1 MSKQFIAPYGTTTI
15 TYRVERKKSLK
26 NTYIEVDKEGVRI
39 RTNEQTS
46 DEELEAYIIKKASW
60 IGKHLQGYRTQTD
73 AELVTGSRL
82 YYLGRSYYVEV
93 KPRELDEI
101 SVRFIHSKFQIEAPL
116 TTSQTALRQAV
127 DAFYKERAIKKIS
140 PLVKKWSNLM
150 GLEPEYV
157 GYRKSEKRWG
167 SCSPSNRISFN
178 YHLIKLSTSLIEYV
192 VVHELVHL
200 RHKNHS
206 KAFWSEVKRYLSDYK
221 RREEK
226 IKGFEKL
233 L

>member
-15 TYRVERKKSLK
+15 AYRVERKKSLK

-73 AELVTGSRL
+73 VELVTGSRL

-93 KPRELDEI
+93 KPREVDEI

-127 DAFYKERAIKKIS
+127 DTFYKERAIKKIS